1 MEGDRSM
8 TSCSECLTELST
20 SRLSDIRA
28 NSPVALH
35 YKHCEN
41 CRRVADDLFQAEHR
55 LATALAESRPWSSA
69 DVLAAQALH
78 GSEKLRRRRIARW
91 VRAGLAS
98 AAAIVF
104 GIFMA
109 TRLEDDSPAPTVIT
123 EVVTLEC
130 ISPRLASEIARAYLH
145 SDRAAVFRPGDTDR
159 IITLRGNMAEVMS
172 ARAQIVML
180 DQADKCSA
188 GPREE
193 VIVSPAPA
201 DAPVGPG
208 ATAPIPPVE
217 R

>member
-35 YKHCEN
+35 YMHCEN

-55 LATALAESRPWSSA
+55 LANALAEARPWSSA
-69 DVLAAQALH
+69 NVIAERALE

-91 VRAGLAS
+91 LRAGLAS
-98 AAAIVF
+98 AAFIVF

-109 TRLEDDSPAPTVIT
+109 TRVADDSPGRNVIT
-123 EVVTLEC
+123 EVVSLNC
-130 ISPRLASEIARAYLH
+130 ISSGLASEIAMSYLQSDQARATIQE
-145 SDRAAVFRPGDTDR
+145 RV
-159 IITLRGNMAEVMS
+159 IVLRGYMGEVMA
-172 ARAQIVML
+172 AREQIL
-180 DQADKCSA
+180 TADQCRVAPST
-188 GPREE
+188 E
-193 VIVSPAPA
+193 VIVTPDATVAPPAPA
-201 DAPVGPG
+201 PPAPTPS
-208 ATAPIPPVE
+208 AE